1 MGMVVRQEDWA
12 GGNDDVLALVG
23 PLGTE
28 AAGRTA
34 LEAMPADLPA
44 PPSRHERLSLM
55 RVTPA

>member
-1 MGMVVRQEDWA
+1 MVVRQEDWA